1 MGGEGREGDFQMFEF
16 LTASVLCSENMHH
29 HFKFCADRSNR
40 CRDMA
45 VFFNGGRP
53 PFWIYQNWLTH
64 REPNVAPSRNWYLMV
79 ISNSLVQ
86 KWCLWNNLNN
96 HGVFGD

>member
-45 VFFNGGRP
+45 VFSMAADR
-53 PFWIYQNWLTH
+53 H
-64 REPNVAPSRNWYLMV
+64 
-79 ISNSLVQ
+79 
-86 KWCLWNNLNN
+86 
-96 HGVFGD
+96 FGFTKIG